1 MTYPFTA
8 VVGQDEA
15 RLALLLC
22 AVNPRIGGVILSGEK
37 GTAKSTVVRGLVELL
52 PGHIMRTLAL
62 GTTEDR
68 LVGGLD
74 LEATLV
80 AGRSVLQPGLL
91 SEVDGGVLYID
102 EVNLLDD
109 HLVDLVIDAC
119 AGTVRVER
127 EGLTASLP
135 SRFVLVGTMNPEE
148 GALRPQLLDR
158 FGLCID
164 VHGESDP
171 AVRAEIIRR
180 RLDHDA
186 DPAEFDHRWQSDQ
199 NRQAAVI
206 ERARHIVAGVRL
218 DEVVTELISCL
229 CRQNHVAGH
238 RADIVMA
245 EATRAHAALVG
256 RGVATED
263 DVLTI
268 SEMVLR
274 HRRRVETR
282 RSLRRRATSTP
293 TISRTSPN
301 NVPGNPSDPTPT
313 WKNGRRARILPRRPA
328 VQANNNPNTTTVP
341 RTSETTASTTRGNN
355 PRAAVNR
362 WLPRGTR
369 SPSAPWN
376 LVRTASPVAPAD
388 DVCAPAVTIDV
399 AATSQPDPPTAL
411 TTSPWTPPFA
421 RRRFIR
427 SHVGPPSVQTWRCTS
442 NRSTGGPKYGPDEP
456 PPA

>member
-52 PGHIMRTLAL
+52 PGHVMRTLAL

-80 AGRSVLQPGLL
+80 AGRPVLQPGLL

-164 VHGESDP
+164 VHGES
-171 AVRAEIIRR
+171 
-180 RLDHDA
+180 
-186 DPAEFDHRWQSDQ
+186 
-199 NRQAAVI
+199 
-206 ERARHIVAGVRL
+206 
-218 DEVVTELISCL
+218 CL
-229 CRQNHVAGH
+229 
-238 RADIVMA
+238 
-245 EATRAHAALVG
+245 LY
-256 RGVATED
+256 
-263 DVLTI
+263 
-268 SEMVLR
+268 
-274 HRRRVETR
+274 
-282 RSLRRRATSTP
+282 
-293 TISRTSPN
+293 TSPS
-301 NVPGNPSDPTPT
+301 PRDATLSRMPS
-313 WKNGRRARILPRRPA
+313 
-328 VQANNNPNTTTVP
+328 
-341 RTSETTASTTRGNN
+341 
-355 PRAAVNR
+355 
-362 WLPRGTR
+362 
-369 SPSAPWN
+369 SA
-376 LVRTASPVAPAD
+376 
-388 DVCAPAVTIDV
+388 
-399 AATSQPDPPTAL
+399 
-411 TTSPWTPPFA
+411 
-421 RRRFIR
+421 
-427 SHVGPPSVQTWRCTS
+427 
-442 NRSTGGPKYGPDEP
+442 
-456 PPA
+456 